1 MQITRRKKDDEEEEE
16 EGRTKVMC
24 SWKGGSPAN
33 YMDKQVSK
41 QTNTLM
47 NIRSSRRTDPNQTR
61 HLETN
66 VYTRMKNKQT
76 TKKKQSE
83 KGRG

>member
-1 MQITRRKKDDEEEEE
+1 MQITRRKKDEEEEEE

-76 TKKKQSE
+76 KKKKKKTE
-83 KGRG
+83 